1 VSPEPPA
8 PSRGR
13 LALRER
19 WGRPTRW
26 RSLTVL
32 VAVAAG
38 GLFVTTGLNSHG
50 LDLRAA
56 SVTDLA
62 SVVGQEKQRTDGLQ
76 HQVAELNR
84 EISRLTRQVNDP
96 AVNLVQ
102 ARVNAL
108 KGPAGLLPVSGPGV
122 TVVLDDA
129 PASEIDKVV
138 SEGGPV
144 TSDMLVVHQQDIQA
158 VVNALWGGGAEAMTI
173 NGQRVVATTGIK
185 CVGNTVILH
194 GVPYSPPYRISAI
207 GDQAGM
213 EASLATDAYVQAYLT
228 FVDRFDLGYSFT
240 EDPTLE
246 LPGYQGSTELHYA
259 RPMPAG
265 TDGPASGLV
274 R

>member
-1 VSPEPPA
+1 
-8 PSRGR
+8 
-13 LALRER
+13 
-19 WGRPTRW
+19 
-26 RSLTVL
+26 VL
-32 VAVAAG
+32 VAVGAG
-38 GLFVTTGLNSHG
+38 GLFVTTGLNAHG

-62 SVVGQEKQRTDGLQ
+62 SVVRQEKQRTDGLQ
-76 HQVAELNR
+76 DQVAQLNR
-84 EISRLTRQVNDP
+84 EVTRLGKQVDDP
-96 AVNLVQ
+96 AVEELQ
-102 ARVNAL
+102 SRVNAL
-108 KGPAGLLPVSGPGV
+108 KQPGGLLPVTGPGV

-138 SEGGPV
+138 SENGPV

-158 VVNALWGGGAEAMTI
+158 VVNALWAGGAEAVTI

-213 EASLATDAYVQAYLT
+213 ATSLATDPYVHAYQT
-228 FVDRFDLGYSFT
+228 FVRSFHLGYAFS
-240 EDPTLE
+240 ESATLD
-246 LPGYQGSTELHYA
+246 LPGYQGSTDLRYA
-259 RPMPAG
+259 RPLAPSRATAM
-265 TDGPASGLV
+265 D

>member
-1 VSPEPPA
+1 VSPEPPVT
-8 PSRGR
+8 PRGR
-13 LALRER
+13 SHVRGWPVLR
-19 WGRPTRW
+19 RW
-26 RSLTVL
+26 RLLTVL
-32 VAVAAG
+32 VAVGAG
-38 GLFVTTGLNSHG
+38 GLFVTTGLNAHG

-62 SVVGQEKQRTDGLQ
+62 SVVRQEKQRTDGLQ
-76 HQVAELNR
+76 GEVADLNR
-84 EISRLTRQVNDP
+84 QVTRLGKRVDDP
-96 AVNLVQ
+96 AVEQLQ

-108 KGPAGLLPVSGPGV
+108 KAPAGLLPMSGPGV
-122 TVVLDDA
+122 TVTLDDA

-158 VVNALWGGGAEAMTI
+158 VANALWAGGAEAMTI

-213 EASLATDAYVQAYLT
+213 ESSLAADPYVQAYLT
-228 FVDRFDLGYSFT
+228 FVDKFDLGYAFA
-240 EDPTLE
+240 EDASLH
-246 LPGYQGSTELHYA
+246 LPGYQGSTELRYA
-259 RPMPAG
+259 EPMQPTTRG
-265 TDGPASGLV
+265 STGVV